1 MKTTVTWYTFR
12 DAVVRHDRLEQ
23 FGSDGWRA
31 LFDYIEDY
39 ERDTGEEQEL
49 DIIALCCDFTRYES
63 LAEFNQEQG
72 EECETM
78 QDVSDLTLLVLIDGD
93 DDDIAAPFIVANY

>member
-1 MKTTVTWYTFR
+1 MKTTVNWYTFR
-12 DAVVRHDRLEQ
+12 DAVVRHDRLDQ

-31 LFDYIEDY
+31 IFDYIEEY
-39 ERDTGEEQEL
+39 EQESGQEQEM

-63 LAEFNQEQG
+63 LADFNAEMG

-78 QDVSDLTLLVLIDGD
+78 QDVSDLTTLILINGD
-93 DDDIAAPFIVANY
+93 YDDTDEPFIVANY